1 MSGFFIRLRSLP
13 HFLIDGEFYQKVD
26 IVGLDFRGVSGLIAD
41 GRAAFIAFIDD
52 DISLFRVGE
61 NLNGAED
68 SAAVVGAVAG
78 VYIYM
83 NRTKAS
89 GAVVAG
95 SDAEGFDLKSTV
107 FADKAVIVFL
117 KAFFFHKIPLF
128 FVNESFRAGAGY

>member
-1 MSGFFIRLRSLP
+1 MTGFFVVSGSFRFSLWSARALP
-13 HFLIDGEFYQKVD
+13 HFLIDGQLYQKVD
-26 IVGLDFRGVSGLIAD
+26 IVGLDFRGIGGLIAD

-78 VYIYM
+78 VYVYM
-83 NRTKAS
+83 NRTKAM

-95 SDAEGFDLKSTV
+95 GDAEGFHLESAV

-128 FVNESFRAGAGY
+128 S